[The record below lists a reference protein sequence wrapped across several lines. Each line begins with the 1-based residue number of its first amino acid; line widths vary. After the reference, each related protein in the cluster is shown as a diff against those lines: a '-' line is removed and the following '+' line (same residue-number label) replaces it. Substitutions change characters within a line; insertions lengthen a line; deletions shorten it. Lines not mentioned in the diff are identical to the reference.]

1 MMMETCSSHAEGL
14 HIFIHLQLA
23 RLYFPPVVR
32 LVLFR
37 GSRLASMGIPSA
49 TSENHGARMPGE
61 VWKGAIVCIRIP
73 TAERPQLVRTLP
85 AVLQLVM
92 DKRCLNCAASVSVVS
107 RTEQVTPRS

>member
-1 MMMETCSSHAEGL
+1 MMMNTCSSHAEGL

-37 GSRLASMGIPSA
+37 GSRLALMGIPSA
-49 TSENHGARMPGE
+49 TSENHGARMLGE
-61 VWKGAIVCIRIP
+61 FGKAAIVCIWSS
-73 TAERPQLVRTLP
+73 TAQQPQLVRTLP

-92 DKRCLNCAASVSVVS
+92 SKRYLICEASVSVVS